1 MASTSAFNDRI
12 AIMNK
17 NIFPEWD
24 VSPQVL
30 LDCDMAD
37 QGCHGGDPD
46 NAYEYMVK
54 SGITSETCNPYEAVG
69 HDTGRKYVICHCIY
83 YNQPLRK
90 FAYDIDVMEKQ
101 DVRIAHQDQ
110 DVLHNYHIK
119 YGMQQNMDQLKV
131 KLI

>member
-30 LDCDMAD
+30 LDCDMED

-69 HDTGRKYVICHCIY
+69 HDTGRKYVYIPINPFANSHIISIY
-83 YNQPLRK
+83 
-90 FAYDIDVMEKQ
+90 IDVTEKQ